1 MADFFENLNQFLT
14 KDLVSDLKKIL
25 ENPNNLSENI
35 ISYLKKNK
43 IDLNNIIDIKDTEKP
58 INCDS
63 FLDENINIKNNIY
76 DSNDYE
82 NLFLK
87 LNNIE
92 NIMNEIKEY
101 LQKDN

>member
-14 KDLVSDLKKIL
+14 KDFVSDFKKIL

-43 IDLNNIIDIKDTEKP
+43 IDLNNIIDIKENEKT
-58 INCDS
+58 INCDPIKDKN
-63 FLDENINIKNNIY
+63 LNIQSDY
-76 DSNDYE
+76 NDYE
-82 NLFLK
+82 NLFLR

-92 NIMNEIKEY
+92 NIMTEIKEY
-101 LQKDN
+101 LKKDN

>member
-1 MADFFENLNQFLT
+1 MADFFDSLNQFLT
-14 KDLVSDLKKIL
+14 KDFVSDFKKIL
-25 ENPNNLSENI
+25 ENPNNLSDNI

-43 IDLNNIIDIKDTEKP
+43 IDLNNIIDMKENEKTIDCDPIK
-58 INCDS
+58 
-63 FLDENINIKNNIY
+63 DENIDIQN

-82 NLFLK
+82 NLFLR

-92 NIMNEIKEY
+92 NTMNEIKEY

>member
-1 MADFFENLNQFLT
+1 MADFFDSLNRLLT
-14 KDLVSDLKKIL
+14 KDFVSDLKKIL
-25 ENPNNLSENI
+25 ENPNNLSDNI

-43 IDLNNIIDIKDTEKP
+43 IDLNNIIDMKENEKTIDCDPIK
-58 INCDS
+58 
-63 FLDENINIKNNIY
+63 DENIDIQN

-82 NLFLK
+82 NLFLR

-92 NIMNEIKEY
+92 NTMNEIKEY

>member
-1 MADFFENLNQFLT
+1 MADFFDSLNRLLT
-14 KDLVSDLKKIL
+14 KDFVSDFKKIL
-25 ENPNNLSENI
+25 ENPNNLSDNI

-43 IDLNNIIDIKDTEKP
+43 IDLNNIIDMKENEKTIDCDPIKD
-58 INCDS
+58 
-63 FLDENINIKNNIY
+63 ENKDIQN

-82 NLFLK
+82 NLFLR

-92 NIMNEIKEY
+92 NTMNEIKEY

>member
-14 KDLVSDLKKIL
+14 KDFVSDFKKIL
-25 ENPNNLSENI
+25 ENPNNLSDNI

-43 IDLNNIIDIKDTEKP
+43 IDLNNIIDMKEDEKTIDCDPIK
-58 INCDS
+58 
-63 FLDENINIKNNIY
+63 DENIDIQN

-82 NLFLK
+82 NLFLR

-92 NIMNEIKEY
+92 NTMNEIKEY

>member
-1 MADFFENLNQFLT
+1 MADFFDGLNQFLP
-14 KDLVSDLKKIL
+14 KDFVSDLKKIL

-43 IDLNNIIDIKDTEKP
+43 IDINNMIDMKEIEKP
-58 INCDS
+58 INCDPIP
-63 FLDENINIKNNIY
+63 DEKINIKN

-82 NLFLK
+82 YLFLK

-92 NIMNEIKEY
+92 NIMTEIKEY

>member
-14 KDLVSDLKKIL
+14 KDFVSDLKKIL

-43 IDLNNIIDIKDTEKP
+43 IDLASIIDIKENEKT
-58 INCDS
+58 INCDPIK
-63 FLDENINIKNNIY
+63 DKNINIQN
-76 DSNDYE
+76 DFNDYE
-82 NLFLK
+82 NLFLR

-92 NIMNEIKEY
+92 NIMTEINEY
-101 LQKDN
+101 LKKDN

>member
-1 MADFFENLNQFLT
+1 MADFFDSLNQFLT
-14 KDLVSDLKKIL
+14 KDFVSDFKKIL
-25 ENPNNLSENI
+25 ENPNNLSDNI

-43 IDLNNIIDIKDTEKP
+43 IDLNNIIDMKENEKTIDCDPIKE
-58 INCDS
+58 
-63 FLDENINIKNNIY
+63 ENIDIQN

-82 NLFLK
+82 NLFLR

-92 NIMNEIKEY
+92 NIMTEIKDY

>member
-1 MADFFENLNQFLT
+1 MADFFDSLNRVLT
-14 KDLVSDLKKIL
+14 KDFVSDFKKIL
-25 ENPNNLSENI
+25 ENPNNLSDNI

-43 IDLNNIIDIKDTEKP
+43 IDLNNIIDMKENEKTIDCDPIK
-58 INCDS
+58 
-63 FLDENINIKNNIY
+63 DENIDIQN

-82 NLFLK
+82 NLFLR

-92 NIMNEIKEY
+92 NTMNEIKEY

>member
-14 KDLVSDLKKIL
+14 KDFVSDLKKIL

-35 ISYLKKNK
+35 ISFLKKNK
-43 IDLNNIIDIKDTEKP
+43 IDLNNITDTKENEAT
-58 INCDS
+58 INCDPIK
-63 FLDENINIKNNIY
+63 DENINIQN
-76 DSNDYE
+76 DCNDYE
-82 NLFLK
+82 NLFLR

-92 NIMNEIKEY
+92 NIMTEIKEY

>member
-1 MADFFENLNQFLT
+1 MADFFENLNQFLS
-14 KDLVSDLKKIL
+14 KDFVSDLKKIL

-43 IDLNNIIDIKDTEKP
+43 IDLDNIIDITENENT

-63 FLDENINIKNNIY
+63 IKDENIDIQNDN
-76 DSNDYE
+76 NDYE

-87 LNNIE
+87 LKTIE

-101 LQKDN
+101 LQKGN

>member
-1 MADFFENLNQFLT
+1 MSDFFDGLNQFLP
-14 KDLVSDLKKIL
+14 KDFVSDLKKIL

-35 ISYLKKNK
+35 INYLKKNK
-43 IDLNNIIDIKDTEKP
+43 IDLNNIIDINENEKT
-58 INCDS
+58 INCDPII
-63 FLDENINIKNNIY
+63 DNNI
-76 DSNDYE
+76 DIQNESNDYE

-87 LNNIE
+87 LDNIE

>member
-1 MADFFENLNQFLT
+1 MADFFDSLNRLLT
-14 KDLVSDLKKIL
+14 KDFVSDFKKIL
-25 ENPNNLSENI
+25 ENPNNLSDNI

-43 IDLNNIIDIKDTEKP
+43 IDLNNIIDMKENEKTIDCDPIK
-58 INCDS
+58 
-63 FLDENINIKNNIY
+63 DENIDIQN

-82 NLFLK
+82 NLFLR

-92 NIMNEIKEY
+92 NTMNEIKEY

>member
-14 KDLVSDLKKIL
+14 KDFVSDLKKIL
-25 ENPNNLSENI
+25 KDPNNLSENI
-35 ISYLKKNK
+35 ISYLKQNK
-43 IDLNNIIDIKDTEKP
+43 IDLNNIIDIKENETT
-58 INCDS
+58 INCDPIN
-63 FLDENINIKNNIY
+63 DDNIDIRK

-92 NIMNEIKEY
+92 NIMTEIKEY

>member
-14 KDLVSDLKKIL
+14 KDFVSDLKKIL

-43 IDLNNIIDIKDTEKP
+43 IDINNIMDIKETEKTIDCDPIKDKNIDIKT
-58 INCDS
+58 
-63 FLDENINIKNNIY
+63 

-82 NLFLK
+82 NLFLR

-92 NIMNEIKEY
+92 NTMNKIKEY
-101 LQKDN
+101 LKKDN

>member
-1 MADFFENLNQFLT
+1 MSDFFGSLNQLLT
-14 KDLVSDLKKIL
+14 KDFISDLKKIL
-25 ENPNNLSENI
+25 ENPNNFSENL

-43 IDLNNIIDIKDTEKP
+43 IDLNNIIDIKKNEKT
-58 INCDS
+58 INCDP
-63 FLDENINIKNNIY
+63 IKDDNLHIRN

-82 NLFLK
+82 NLFLR

-92 NIMNEIKEY
+92 NIMTEIKEY

>member
-1 MADFFENLNQFLT
+1 MADFFDSLNRLLT
-14 KDLVSDLKKIL
+14 KDIVSDFKKIL
-25 ENPNNLSENI
+25 ENPNNLSDNI

-43 IDLNNIIDIKDTEKP
+43 IDLNNIIDMKENEKTIDCDPIK
-58 INCDS
+58 
-63 FLDENINIKNNIY
+63 DENIDIQN

-82 NLFLK
+82 NLFLR

-92 NIMNEIKEY
+92 NTMNEIKEY

>member
-14 KDLVSDLKKIL
+14 KDFVSDLKKIL

-43 IDLNNIIDIKDTEKP
+43 IDLNNIIDIKENEKT
-58 INCDS
+58 INCDPIKDKN
-63 FLDENINIKNNIY
+63 LNIQSDY
-76 DSNDYE
+76 NDYE
-82 NLFLK
+82 NLFLR

-92 NIMNEIKEY
+92 NIMTEIKEY

>member
-1 MADFFENLNQFLT
+1 MADFFNNLNQFLT
-14 KDLVSDLKKIL
+14 KDFVSDFKKIV
-25 ENPNNLSENI
+25 ENPNNFSENI

-43 IDLNNIIDIKDTEKP
+43 IDLNNIKENEKT
-58 INCDS
+58 INCDPIE
-63 FLDENINIKNNIY
+63 DNNIHIRN

-82 NLFLK
+82 NLFLR

-92 NIMNEIKEY
+92 KIMTEIKEY

>member
-1 MADFFENLNQFLT
+1 MADFFNNLNQFLT
-14 KDLVSDLKKIL
+14 KDFVSDFKKIL
-25 ENPNNLSENI
+25 ENPNNLSDNI

-43 IDLNNIIDIKDTEKP
+43 IDLNNIIDMKENEKTIDCDPIK
-58 INCDS
+58 
-63 FLDENINIKNNIY
+63 DENIDIQN

-82 NLFLK
+82 NLFLR

-92 NIMNEIKEY
+92 NTMNEIKEY

>member
-1 MADFFENLNQFLT
+1 MSDFFENLNQFLT
-14 KDLVSDLKKIL
+14 KDFVSDLKKFL

-43 IDLNNIIDIKDTEKP
+43 IDLNNIIDMKENEKTIDCDPIKDES
-58 INCDS
+58 IDI
-63 FLDENINIKNNIY
+63 EN

-82 NLFLK
+82 NLFLR

-92 NIMNEIKEY
+92 NTMNEIKEY
-101 LQKDN
+101 LQKHN

>member
-14 KDLVSDLKKIL
+14 KDFVSDFKKIL

-43 IDLNNIIDIKDTEKP
+43 IDLNNIIDIKENEKT
-58 INCDS
+58 INCDPIK
-63 FLDENINIKNNIY
+63 DNHINIQK

-82 NLFLK
+82 NLFLR

-92 NIMNEIKEY
+92 NIMSKIKEY
-101 LQKDN
+101 LEKDN

>member
-1 MADFFENLNQFLT
+1 MADFFDNLNQFLT
-14 KDLVSDLKKIL
+14 KDFVSDLKKIL

-43 IDLNNIIDIKDTEKP
+43 IDINNIMDIKETEKTIDCDPIKDENIDIKT
-58 INCDS
+58 
-63 FLDENINIKNNIY
+63 

-82 NLFLK
+82 NLFLR

-92 NIMNEIKEY
+92 NTMNKIKEY
-101 LQKDN
+101 LKKDN

>member
-1 MADFFENLNQFLT
+1 MADFFDSLNQFLT
-14 KDLVSDLKKIL
+14 KDFVSDFKKIL
-25 ENPNNLSENI
+25 ENPNNLSDNI

-43 IDLNNIIDIKDTEKP
+43 IDLNNIIDMKENEKTIDCDPIK
-58 INCDS
+58 
-63 FLDENINIKNNIY
+63 DENIDIQN

-82 NLFLK
+82 NLFLR

-92 NIMNEIKEY
+92 NIMTEIKDY